1 MKPSS
6 IDVMESV
13 PLVMERVAS
22 TIRVT
27 NAVASKQSPK
37 KRRNSRNMISV
48 YSPWIAC
55 PSGQTRNWI
64 RTSMKPEPG
73 FIGLG
78 SALYSCG
85 NGMLRDDFIS
95 QAVGCCPKAF
105 FSGQRCSD
113 CVRAAQRIYTT
124 LHSLL
129 GYFLE
134 LRWGHPRTQ
143 RSFSVSSANPS
154 WSAKGENI

>member
-1 MKPSS
+1 MKLSS

-64 RTSMKPEPG
+64 RTPMKPEPG
-73 FIGLG
+73 FIGLE
-78 SALYSCG
+78 SALYRCR
-85 NGMLRDDFIS
+85 NGMLRNDFIS
-95 QAVGCCPKAF
+95 GAVGCCPKTF
-105 FSGQRCSD
+105 FSGQ
-113 CVRAAQRIYTT
+113 
-124 LHSLL
+124 
-129 GYFLE
+129 
-134 LRWGHPRTQ
+134 
-143 RSFSVSSANPS
+143 
-154 WSAKGENI
+154 